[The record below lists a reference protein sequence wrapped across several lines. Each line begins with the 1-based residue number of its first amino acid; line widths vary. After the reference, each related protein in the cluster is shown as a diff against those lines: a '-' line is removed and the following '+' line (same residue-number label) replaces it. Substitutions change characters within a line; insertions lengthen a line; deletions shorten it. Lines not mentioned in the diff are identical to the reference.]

1 MNSSCPC
8 SAVERYIKGLGSQP
22 QHAPPMLA
30 FLLGCYL
37 SQGQEGLANS
47 ALPSL
52 LSSLTADFC
61 NNPTI
66 FFILHS
72 LAYTTLSAHLRL

>member
-1 MNSSCPC
+1 
-8 SAVERYIKGLGSQP
+8 
-22 QHAPPMLA
+22 MLA

-52 LSSLTADFC
+52 ISSLTADFC

-72 LAYTTLSAHLRL
+72 LA